1 MGYTH
6 ALSAK
11 VSISFKKYALHS
23 NIFPWKLPR
32 ENDVATNKASVTTIA
47 IHY

>member
-11 VSISFKKYALHS
+11 VSISFKKYALYS
-23 NIFPWKLPR
+23 NIFPSKLPC
-32 ENDVATNKASVTTIA
+32 ENDVATNKAAFTTMA